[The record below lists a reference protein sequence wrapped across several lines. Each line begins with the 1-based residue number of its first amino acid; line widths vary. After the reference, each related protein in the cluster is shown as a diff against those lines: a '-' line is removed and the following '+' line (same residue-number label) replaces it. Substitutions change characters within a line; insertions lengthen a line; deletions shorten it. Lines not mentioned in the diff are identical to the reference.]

1 VVSGKP
7 IIIRLYLKLNIKSYL
22 FAIDKA
28 AFNIRLLN
36 LRNSYKSLI
45 ISPLLI
51 ESYPTLHFLSGTH
64 LWPIVVG
71 FLCPLWGS
79 LSGMCVL
86 SRFLSDLMGPAG
98 LVRLAASGAARLRF
112 RLRFRLRLRRELRP
126 VGGVGQR
133 LGFDCRR
140 GWADWL
146 DLLHM
151 AALSSRRRL
160 PGIGETGV
168 FEFSKH
174 SNDSSSGEKFCLF

>member
-86 SRFLSDLMGPAG
+86 SRFLSETS
-98 LVRLAASGAARLRF
+98 ASGAARLRF

-168 FEFSKH
+168 CGFSKH